1 MTLHME
7 SAIDEQSGG
16 TLINLEHLPFATD
29 SGIGARASVGLLV
42 LETDQTIEDEFR
54 AIWPRDGVAL
64 YAARLHNDPNITPET
79 LLEMKAEIPPTAT
92 LLPCSV
98 DFSVIAFAC
107 TSGALVI
114 GENKVAELVHDVKP
128 GVKVTDPVTAARAA
142 ISSMG
147 VKRVALL
154 TPYLREIN
162 ERLRNSL
169 IERGLNIPVMGSFN
183 EADDNVVA
191 RITPDSIL
199 DAIAKIGS
207 LPDCDGVF
215 VSCTSMRVAKIAEEA
230 EALIGKPVTSSNHAL
245 AWHMLRLAG
254 IEDEI
259 PGFGRL
265 YRTQLKG

>member
-1 MTLHME
+1 MNHVTMHKD
-7 SAIDEQSGG
+7 SAIDATSGG

-29 SGIGARASVGLLV
+29 SGIGARAAIGLLV

-64 YAARLHNDPNITPET
+64 YATRLHNDVMITPET
-79 LLEMKAEIPPTAT
+79 LMKMKAEIPPAAK
-92 LLPCSV
+92 LLPFMT
-98 DFSVIAFAC
+98 DFQVIAFAC

-114 GENKVAELVHDVKP
+114 GEDTVAELIHSVKP
-128 GVKVTDPVTAARAA
+128 GVKVTA
-142 ISSMG
+142 
-147 VKRVALL
+147 
-154 TPYLREIN
+154 YLKEIN

-183 EADDNVVA
+183 EADDDVVA
-191 RITPDSIL
+191 RMTPDAIR
-199 DAIAKIGS
+199 DAIVKIGS

-215 VSCTSMRVAKIAEEA
+215 VSCTSLRVAKIAEEA

-265 YRTQLKG
+265 FRTKLKS